1 LDAHDRRRRNSS
13 AHRTMKTPLPAAS
26 SMACL
31 AWPSRWLFSKLRWGG
46 RKGVRWVYGST
57 RDPPVRHEDVAAV
70 HAAHD
75 RSRAA
80 LRVDESAEG
89 VQYAGR
95 KARKGSKDRGV
106 RMRGGAEM
114 VRG

>member
-1 LDAHDRRRRNSS
+1 
-13 AHRTMKTPLPAAS
+13 MKTPLPAAS

-31 AWPSRWLFSKLRWGG
+31 AWSSRRLFRKLRWGG

-80 LRVDESAEG
+80 SRVDESAEG

-95 KARKGSKDRGV
+95 KAQKGSKDGGV